1 MSCEG
6 GRKILFFFDLFD
18 VTALVT
24 WQMPPASRKKK
35 GQAPKDVDTKSSDD
49 EGSGVRIGEGFE
61 VEPFNGKRALKLIFI
76 FVFIAN
82 TKQILNRLLAEAKYW
97 MGWD

>member
-1 MSCEG
+1 MP
-6 GRKILFFFDLFD
+6 
-18 VTALVT
+18 VALEVGAVFLAALASSPH

-61 VEPFNGKRALKLIFI
+61 VEPFNGKRALKLILI

>member
-1 MSCEG
+1 
-6 GRKILFFFDLFD
+6 
-18 VTALVT
+18 
-24 WQMPPASRKKK
+24 MPPASRKKK
-35 GQAPKDVDTKSSDD
+35 GQATKDADTKSSDD
-49 EGSGVRIGEGFE
+49 EGSGVRIGEGFD